1 MGRTTSPLLPMT
13 ERLATDLGERLRLA
27 RKRRK
32 LTALQVAERAGM
44 APMTLRAVEQGSP
57 GATLGAYLAVMQV
70 LGLQADLSKVAA
82 EDPLGRALQDAQLE
96 KKPRLRSKASEPESY
111 ARLVPHNQPVRRV
124 HRGTA
129 LEVAE
134 ATPQP
139 SRSQGAAELL
149 GLLKRPPAKEK

>member
-1 MGRTTSPLLPMT
+1 MGRTTSPLLPGT
-13 ERLATDLGERLRLA
+13 ERLVSDLGERLRLA

-82 EDPLGRALQDAQLE
+82 EDVLGRAIQDASLTPH
-96 KKPRLRSKASEPESY
+96 PRPKAPEQEPPVHTNAEPS
-111 ARLVPHNQPVRRV
+111 PMPVRQ
-124 HRGTA
+124 HET
-129 LEVAE
+129 ES
-134 ATPQP
+134 P
-139 SRSQGAAELL
+139 RSAAKGAAELL
-149 GLLKRPPAKEK
+149 GLLKRPPAKGK

>member
-1 MGRTTSPLLPMT
+1 MGRTISPLLPVT
-13 ERLATDLGERLRLA
+13 ERLVADLGERLRLA

-82 EDPLGRALQDAQLE
+82 DDALGRALQDASLE
-96 KKPRLRSKASEPESY
+96 KKPRLRSTAPGSKPY
-111 ARLVPHNQPVRRV
+111 AGLVPHDRPV
-124 HRGTA
+124 HRETT

-134 ATPQP
+134 AV
-139 SRSQGAAELL
+139 SQSGRPTGAAELL
-149 GLLKRPPAKEK
+149 GLLKRPPAKDK

>member
-13 ERLATDLGERLRLA
+13 ERLVADLGERLRLA

-32 LTALQVAERAGM
+32 LTAVQVAERAGM

-70 LGLQADLSKVAA
+70 LGLQADLSKIAA
-82 EDPLGRALQDAQLE
+82 EDTRGRALQDASLE
-96 KKPRLRSKASEPESY
+96 KKPRLRSKTSASKPY
-111 ARLVPHNQPVRRV
+111 ARLVAHDRPGRQVLT
-124 HRGTA
+124 GTA

-134 ATPQP
+134 ASSQSGRP
-139 SRSQGAAELL
+139 QGAADLL
-149 GLLKRPPAKEK
+149 GLLKRPPAKDK

>member
-1 MGRTTSPLLPMT
+1 MGRTTSPLLPVT
-13 ERLATDLGERLRLA
+13 ERLVADLGERLRLA

-82 EDPLGRALQDAQLE
+82 EDTLGRALQDASLE
-96 KKPRLRSKASEPESY
+96 KKPRLRSTTFESEPY
-111 ARLVPHNQPVRRV
+111 AGPVPHDRPGRQV
-124 HRGTA
+124 HRGTVMA
-129 LEVAE
+129 VAE
-134 ATPQP
+134 ATSQSGRPQ
-139 SRSQGAAELL
+139 RAAELL
-149 GLLKRPPAKEK
+149 GLLKRRPAKDK